1 MVAISSFIETGVDRL
16 MNLIKSKEKISV
28 PDAAKKLGVSTT
40 TVEEWAEFLEEEGI
54 INIEYKLATPY
65 MSERKLTQKEIKKKE
80 TEFHGKKDMFIS
92 KAESM
97 LSSLDKE
104 ATGLRKVKGEF
115 DKLKKELGFEV
126 DTVKEELAELEKYE
140 QLKREIDAEA
150 LEQRKE
156 TEMKFR
162 DMNEQILREQK
173 KYRDLLEEIDEEEEK
188 LKEEKAE
195 AYSLEETEQMLKQRL
210 ADLKES
216 IPKIEDKLEMEDEQI
231 TSSEKRIEALKSLV
245 NNIKAA
251 IWGEKEKLLPLI
263 EQSRK
268 QEKKILDLQNQVV
281 QKTSE
286 KGEKLKEAKKVVDK
300 FKKFFNEKMKTE
312 ELISRVNKDRDIL
325 ERELVILIRKAK
337 SFQLSS
343 SKNLG
348 EHIAALENKFKD
360 IDQKKGAFEGE
371 LRELS
376 SLLKKK
382 E

>member
-1 MVAISSFIETGVDRL
+1 MHVRQKNSFLIHFLLIS
-16 MNLIKSKEKISV
+16 
-28 PDAAKKLGVSTT
+28 
-40 TVEEWAEFLEEEGI
+40 
-54 INIEYKLATPY
+54 
-65 MSERKLTQKEIKKKE
+65 
-80 TEFHGKKDMFIS
+80 
-92 KAESM
+92 
-97 LSSLDKE
+97 
-104 ATGLRKVKGEF
+104 LR
-115 DKLKKELGFEV
+115 
-126 DTVKEELAELEKYE
+126 
-140 QLKREIDAEA
+140 
-150 LEQRKE
+150 QRS
-156 TEMKFR
+156 
-162 DMNEQILREQK
+162 Q
-173 KYRDLLEEIDEEEEK
+173 
-188 LKEEKAE
+188 
-195 AYSLEETEQMLKQRL
+195 
-210 ADLKES
+210 
-216 IPKIEDKLEMEDEQI
+216 KIEDKLGMEDAQI

-251 IWGEKEKLLPLI
+251 IGSEKEKLLPLI

-286 KGEKLKEAKKVVDK
+286 KGEKLKKAKEVVGN

-312 ELISRVNKDRDIL
+312 ELISKVNKDRDIL
-325 ERELVILIRKAK
+325 EKELVILIRKAK

-360 IDQKKGAFEGE
+360 IDEKKGSFESE

>member
-54 INIEYKLATPY
+54 IDMEYKLATPY
-65 MSERKLTQKEIKKKE
+65 MSERRLTKKEIKKKE
-80 TEFHGKKDMFIS
+80 TEFYGKKDMFVS

-115 DKLKKELGFEV
+115 DKMKKELGFEV

-156 TEMKFR
+156 TEIKFR

-188 LKEEKAE
+188 LNEEKAE
-195 AYSLEETEQMLKQRL
+195 AYSLEETERMLKQRL

-216 IPKIEDKLEMEDEQI
+216 IPKIEDKLGMEDAQI

-251 IWGEKEKLLPLI
+251 IGSEKEKLLPLI

-286 KGEKLKEAKKVVDK
+286 KGEKLKKAKEVVGN

-312 ELISRVNKDRDIL
+312 ELISKVNKDRDIL
-325 ERELVILIRKAK
+325 EKELVILIRKAK

-360 IDQKKGAFEGE
+360 IDEKKGSFESE